1 MSNQRGIAL
10 FQVLLL
16 STILTVVILSM
27 NYQAREHV
35 KLAHAAQNY
44 AEATLILQ
52 SAEAELLF
60 TMLTTSWYELEK
72 NDSIQGINFYGKTF
86 GFAGADISIQDTSGL
101 INLVSPDPNLMSG
114 FTAAYANDP
123 ALGRSITAAIA
134 DWQDKDII
142 KKLDGAE
149 QADYA
154 EGVTVR
160 NGPIQ
165 YNEELRFIKG
175 MTEEL
180 YQELSPLVTLFPKGL
195 NLNQQPESVW
205 RLYIEEPALSELIR
219 LRDEHQLTAQNFER
233 LSRVGVDEFQSFST
247 GPGFRI
253 RFTAFNSN
261 VKLSKEMTVR
271 LLPLRPEPI
280 EFYEYRL
287 RNLPQE

>member
-1 MSNQRGIAL
+1 MNNQRGIAL

-27 NYQAREHV
+27 NYQAREHI
-35 KLAHAAQNY
+35 KLAQAAQDY
-44 AEATLILQ
+44 AGATLVLQ

-60 TMLTTSWYELEK
+60 TMLTSSWYELER
-72 NDSIQGINFYGKTF
+72 DDRTHGFNFYGKTF
-86 GFAGADISIQDTSGL
+86 GFNGADVNIQDTSGL
-101 INLVSPDPNLMSG
+101 LNLISPDSNLMSSL
-114 FTAAYANDP
+114 TDLYTNDP
-123 ALGRSITAAIA
+123 QLGRDITAAIS
-134 DWQDKDII
+134 DWQDKDEV
-142 KKLDGAE
+142 KKSNGAE
-149 QADYA
+149 QPDYPQNII
-154 EGVTVR
+154 VR

-165 YNEELRFIKG
+165 YSEELRFIKG

-180 YQELSPLVTLFPKGL
+180 YQELSPMVSLFPRGL
-195 NLNQQPESVW
+195 NLNQQPASIW
-205 RLYIEEPALSELIR
+205 NLYIREPSLSEVIK
-219 LRDEHQLTAQNFER
+219 LREAHELTAQNFER
-233 LSRVGVDEFQSFST
+233 LTGVGVDEFQSFSI

-287 RNLPQE
+287 RNIPQE

>member
-35 KLAHAAQNY
+35 KLAHAAQHY
-44 AEATLILQ
+44 AEATLVLQ

-60 TMLTTSWYELEK
+60 TMLTNSWYELEK

-86 GFAGADISIQDTSGL
+86 GFAGADINIQDTSGL
-101 INLVSPDPNLMSG
+101 LNLVSPDINLMSA
-114 FTAAYANDP
+114 FTRTYANDP

-134 DWQDKDII
+134 DWQDRDTV

-149 QADYA
+149 QADYP

-180 YQELSPLVTLFPKGL
+180 YQKLSPLVTLFPRGV

-205 RLYIEEPALSELIR
+205 RFYIEEPALSELIR

-233 LSRVGVDEFQSFST
+233 LSRVGVDELQRFST

>member
-35 KLAHAAQNY
+35 KLAHAAQGY
-44 AEATLILQ
+44 AQANLTLQ

-60 TMLTTSWYELEK
+60 MMLTHSWGDLKK
-72 NDSIQGINFYGKTF
+72 NKAMNGLNFHGKPFNF
-86 GFAGADISIQDTSGL
+86 GQAQISIQDTSGL
-101 INLVSPDPNLMSG
+101 MNLVVPEQKLLSA
-114 FTAAYANDP
+114 FTAIHAKDP
-123 ALGRSITAAIA
+123 LLGRQLSAAIA
-134 DWQDKDII
+134 DWQDRDHIRRN
-142 KKLDGAE
+142 DGAE
-149 QADYA
+149 QADY
-154 EGVTVR
+154 GNDLMVR

-165 YNEELRFIKG
+165 YKEELKFVKG
-175 MTEEL
+175 MSDAL
-180 YQELSPLVTLFPKGL
+180 YDRLSPLLTLFPKGA
-195 NLNQQPESVW
+195 NLNEQPDEIW
-205 RLYIEEPALSELIR
+205 RLYIREPQVSELIQ
-219 LRDEHQLTAQNFER
+219 LRDANKLTASLFER
-233 LSRVGVDEFQSFST
+233 LSGVAINEFNRFST
-247 GPGFRI
+247 GPGFII